1 MIFNDGIIF
10 MIFFKKVVVFYRFNI
25 DIKIDFLSIEIK
37 EKEEV
42 RVLKDIF
49 VMLIIVYKYIGF
61 D

>member
-1 MIFNDGIIF
+1 M
-10 MIFFKKVVVFYRFNI
+10 FYRFNI

-42 RVLKDIF
+42 RVLKDFF

>member
-1 MIFNDGIIF
+1 MIFNDDIFF

-42 RVLKDIF
+42 RVLKDFF
-49 VMLIIVYKYIGF
+49 VMLIVVYKYIGF

>member
-42 RVLKDIF
+42 RVLKDFF

>member
-1 MIFNDGIIF
+1 MIFNDGIFF

-42 RVLKDIF
+42 RVLKDFF
-49 VMLIIVYKYIGF
+49 VMLIVVYKYIGF

>member
-1 MIFNDGIIF
+1 MIFNDGIFF

-42 RVLKDIF
+42 RVLKDFF

>member
-1 MIFNDGIIF
+1 MIFNDDIFF

-37 EKEEV
+37 EKEEE
-42 RVLKDIF
+42 RVLKDFF

>member
-1 MIFNDGIIF
+1 MIFNDGIFF

-37 EKEEV
+37 EKEEE
-42 RVLKDIF
+42 RVLKDFF